1 MVVAGRAS
9 GVKYEWDH
17 EVSFGVNEGP
27 ADCIMMPEA
36 ITALKKMK
44 RHKAPH
50 LSGLAAEIIQ
60 ATGDTGIQWLTD
72 LCSGIVKEGCISE
85 DWKSSVVLPRD
96 GPIRH

>member
-17 EVSFGVNEGP
+17 KVSFGVNEGP
-27 ADCIMMPEA
+27 ADCIMMPEV

-44 RHKAPH
+44 KHKAPH

-60 ATGDTGIQWLTD
+60 IQWLTD